1 MGREDDVVM
10 LVFTEFGRRVKENAS
25 LGTDHGVAG
34 PMYIFG
40 NQVKGGF
47 HGEHP
52 SLSVLDQGD
61 LIMTTDF
68 RSVYGSVIGEWMGVQ
83 NVGSVLGGDFAQ
95 MSLIS

>member
-1 MGREDDVVM
+1 M

-52 SLSVLDQGD
+52 VSRFSTKA
-61 LIMTTDF
+61 I
-68 RSVYGSVIGEWMGVQ
+68 
-83 NVGSVLGGDFAQ
+83 
-95 MSLIS
+95 